1 MRLYLVL
8 KSVLNNS
15 AMEDVQYLVKLGA
28 KPGDIM
34 QMSNGIFV
42 ELLSLKR
49 IPISLDS
56 VAVKETTDKHVFYI
70 PASSLKQIKQ
80 P

>member
-1 MRLYLVL
+1 
-8 KSVLNNS
+8 
-15 AMEDVQYLVKLGA
+15 MEDVQYLVKLGA

-70 PASSLKQIKQ
+70 PASSLQQIKK